1 MERSLIEVLGRIA
14 LSVESIAE
22 TLEERRVRESAPH
35 SVEQHSSV
43 RFILF
48 SEDEWENRDLDVLY
62 TDFNRHPLEEEE
74 IVDWS
79 EDDGYVDPT
88 GFDSYRAGYDRSNW
102 LRDAAGS
109 SDPEVMNTAY
119 WNMD

>member
-22 TLEERRVRESAPH
+22 SLKKRPVHRSALH
-35 SVEQHSSV
+35 DVEQHNAI
-43 RFILF
+43 RFVLF
-48 SEDEWENRDLDVLY
+48 SEDDWENRDLDVLY
-62 TDFNRHPLEEEE
+62 ADFDRHPLEEEE
-74 IVDWS
+74 VVDWS
-79 EDDGYVDPT
+79 EDDGYVDPHE
-88 GFDSYRAGYDRSNW
+88 FDSYSAEYDSSNW

-109 SDPEVMNTAY
+109 SDPEVMRDAY